1 MRIIRYAAV
10 GTAAGSYQTGKGKRD
25 LSKIKKLVIIGPVYP
40 YKGGI
45 SHYTG
50 LLSRT
55 LAKKYDVET
64 VSYKMQYPKF
74 MFKKEQRDYG
84 NKTFEIPDTKYWINT
99 ANPFNWLSS
108 AGKIKK
114 LSPDLII
121 VQWWHPYFSP
131 CYQIMLARLKKY
143 PILFV
148 CHNVLPHERFPM
160 DRILTRGTLKKGNY
174 CILHSKEDESNLK
187 LLLPGME
194 YRRTVLP
201 TYNAFKLKNISRE
214 EARAQLGLEQEKML
228 LFFGLIRKYK
238 GLKYLIQAAPALIR
252 EDPSIKIYIVGD
264 FGGSKDVYMEMIE
277 ATGVKDSF
285 VIRDGYIPDAEVEP
299 YFAAADLNICPYESA
314 TQSAIVQIAF
324 GFGLPVIATRVG
336 GLPEA
341 VTDGKT
347 GYVVDPCNP
356 DALAE
361 AVLKYFREDKAGAF
375 RDNVLQ
381 EQERFS
387 WDRTVEIIEDLTGI

>member
-1 MRIIRYAAV
+1 M
-10 GTAAGSYQTGKGKRD
+10 AGLYQESKGKRV
-25 LSKIKKLVIIGPVYP
+25 LLKKKKIVIIGPVYP

-50 LLSRT
+50 MLSRT

-64 VSYKMQYPKF
+64 VSYKLQYPKF

-99 ANPFNWLSS
+99 ANPLNWLSS
-108 AGKIKK
+108 AGKIKR
-114 LSPDLII
+114 LAPDLII
-121 VQWWHPYFSP
+121 VQWWHPYFAP
-131 CYQIMLARLKKY
+131 CYQIMLAGLKKY

-160 DRILTRGTLKKGNY
+160 DRFLTKTTLKKGNY
-174 CILHSKEDESNLK
+174 CVLHSKEDEGNLK
-187 LLLPGME
+187 LLLPKME

-201 TYNAFKLKNISRE
+201 TYNAFKLNNISRE
-214 EARAQLGLEQEKML
+214 DARAQLGLSEREKML
-228 LFFGLIRKYK
+228 LFFGLVRKYK

-252 EDPSIKIYIVGD
+252 EDPSIKIYIIGD
-264 FGGSKDVYMEMIE
+264 FGGSKEMYMEMIE
-277 ATGVKDSF
+277 ETGVKDSF

-299 YFAAADLNICPYESA
+299 YFAASDLNVCPYESA

-347 GYVVDPCNP
+347 GYVVDPCDP
-356 DALAE
+356 DALAK
-361 AVLKYFREDKAGAF
+361 AILKYFQENRAEAF
-375 RDNVLQ
+375 RENVLQ

-387 WDRTVEIIEDLTGI
+387 WDRTVEIIEELAAIKDVVES

>member
-1 MRIIRYAAV
+1 M
-10 GTAAGSYQTGKGKRD
+10 SEK
-25 LSKIKKLVIIGPVYP
+25 KKLVVIGPVYP

-64 VSYKMQYPKF
+64 VSYKLQYPKF
-74 MFKKEQRDYG
+74 MFKKEQKDYG
-84 NKTFEIPDTKYWINT
+84 NKTFEIPDTKYWIHT

-108 AGKIKK
+108 AGKIRK

-121 VQWWHPYFSP
+121 VQWWHPYFAP
-131 CYQIMLARLKKY
+131 CYQIMLACLKKY

-160 DRILTRGTLKKGNY
+160 DKILTKATLKKGKY
-174 CILHSKEDESNLK
+174 CVLHSKEDESNLK
-187 LLLPGME
+187 LLLPDME

-214 EARAQLGLEQEKML
+214 DARAQLGLSGQEKML
-228 LFFGLIRKYK
+228 LFFGLVRKYK
-238 GLKYLIQAAPALIR
+238 GLKYLIQAAPALLR
-252 EDPSIKIYIVGD
+252 EDPSIKIYIIGD
-264 FGGSKDVYMEMIE
+264 FGGSKDTYLEMIE
-277 ATGVKDSF
+277 ATGVRGSF

-341 VTDGKT
+341 VTDNKT
-347 GYVVDPCNP
+347 GYVVEPCDPA
-356 DALAE
+356 ALAE
-361 AVLKYFREDKAGAF
+361 AVLKYFREDRAKEF
-375 RDNVLQ
+375 RENVIR

-387 WDRTVEIIEDLTGI
+387 WDRTVEIIEDLTSIKEAVEE